1 MSGEEF
7 ESRAR
12 AERDGADR
20 KGGLHGPEPEERMR
34 PTGRRNSQGIRVD
47 PDAEAQH
54 EPRRTVVTALVEN
67 EPGVL
72 SRVSGLF
79 SRRQFNIESLTV
91 GPTQEDDYS
100 RITIVVEEPD
110 PNIDQIEKQLSKLV
124 PVVSARELDTD
135 PVARELVLLK
145 VNGEE
150 PDKVHAI
157 TGMYDGTTLDAGPRT
172 ITVQITG
179 DEGKIDDAIDA
190 YEQFGIREIA
200 RTGQAALARGETA
213 TAPNDS
219 VAVTDGG
226 GEDEAD
232 AEAEADDEAAAVSAP
247 ANEEPAVSAPAN
259 DDEEDP
265 EYERPAVTA
274 PANREAAVDAPAN
287 REAAVTAPANSAAN
301 TDGTASDESP
311 DGEEA
316 DE

>member
-12 AERDGADR
+12 AERDGSDR

-124 PVVSARELDTD
+124 PVVSARELDGQ
-135 PVARELVLLK
+135 PVARELVLVK

-172 ITVQITG
+172 ITVQLTG
-179 DEGKIDDAIDA
+179 DEEKIDDAIDA
-190 YEQFGIREIA
+190 FEQFGIREIA

-213 TAPNDS
+213 TAPNNAI
-219 VAVTDGG
+219 AVTDGSG
-226 GEDEAD
+226 
-232 AEAEADDEAAAVSAP
+232 AAADGTDD
-247 ANEEPAVSAPAN
+247 PAVRAPAN
-259 DDEEDP
+259 DDDAP
-265 EYERPAVTA
+265 AADADRPAVTA
-274 PANREAAVDAPAN
+274 PGNREPAVDVPAN
-287 REAAVTAPANSAAN
+287 RESAVTAPANHGREEAN
-301 TDGTASDESP
+301 TDGTGQAEGD
-311 DGEEA
+311 A
-316 DE
+316 DEVTHE

>member
-1 MSGEEF
+1 MSSEDEF
-7 ESRAR
+7 DSR
-12 AERDGADR
+12 AERESEDR
-20 KGGLHGPEPEERMR
+20 KGGLRGPEPTERMR
-34 PTGRRNSQGIRVD
+34 PAGRRNSQGIRVD
-47 PDAEAQH
+47 PDVEAEP
-54 EPRRTVVTALVEN
+54 EPRCTVVTALVEN

-100 RITIVVEEPD
+100 RITIAVEEPD

-124 PVVSARELDTD
+124 PVVSARELDEA

-157 TGMYDGTTLDAGPRT
+157 TEMYDGTTLDAGPRT

-213 TAPNDS
+213 TAPNDAI
-219 VAVTDGG
+219 AVTDGSG
-226 GEDEAD
+226 GTD
-232 AEAEADDEAAAVSAP
+232 AETGADGAGVTAP
-247 ANEEPAVSAPAN
+247 ANE
-259 DDEEDP
+259 DEDP
-265 EYERPAVTA
+265 AADSERPAVTA
-274 PANREAAVDAPAN
+274 PENREPAVDVPGNRESAVTVPGNRSANRPTNDE
-287 REAAVTAPANSAAN
+287 AN
-301 TDGTASDESP
+301 TDGTASDE
-311 DGEEA
+311 GGA
-316 DE
+316 DEVMDE

>member
-1 MSGEEF
+1 MSGEEI

-12 AERDGADR
+12 AEREAEDR
-20 KGGLHGPEPEERMR
+20 KGGLRGPEPEERMR
-34 PTGRRNSQGIRVD
+34 PTGRRNAQGIRID
-47 PDAEAQH
+47 PEAEAEH
-54 EPRRTVVTALVEN
+54 DPRRTVITALVEN

-110 PNIDQIEKQLSKLV
+110 PNVDQIEKQLSKLV
-124 PVVSARELDTD
+124 PVVSARELDGQ
-135 PVARELVLLK
+135 PVTRELVLLK

-213 TAPNDS
+213 TAPNDAI
-219 VAVTDGG
+219 AVTDGSG
-226 GEDEAD
+226 DGHTARPSSGTDAD
-232 AEAEADDEAAAVSAP
+232 
-247 ANEEPAVSAPAN
+247 EPAVTAPAN
-259 DDEEDP
+259 DADAPDP
-265 EYERPAVTA
+265 EYDRPAVTA
-274 PANREAAVDAPAN
+274 PANREAVVDAPAN
-287 REAAVTAPANSAAN
+287 RSSPVSAPANERDAASTEAN
-301 TDGTASDESP
+301 TDGTASTEGTGPEEGDE
-311 DGEEA
+311 
-316 DE
+316 

>member
-124 PVVSARELDTD
+124 PVVSARELDGQ
-135 PVARELVLLK
+135 PVARELVLVK

-172 ITVQITG
+172 ITVQLTG

-190 YEQFGIREIA
+190 FEQFGIREIA

-213 TAPNDS
+213 TAPNNAI
-219 VAVTDGG
+219 AVTDGSG
-226 GEDEAD
+226 
-232 AEAEADDEAAAVSAP
+232 AAADGTDD
-247 ANEEPAVSAPAN
+247 PAVRAPAN
-259 DDEEDP
+259 DDEDAPAADADRPAVTAPGNREPAVDVP
-265 EYERPAVTA
+265 ANREPAVTA
-274 PANREAAVDAPAN
+274 PANHGRE
-287 REAAVTAPANSAAN
+287 EAN
-301 TDGTASDESP
+301 TGGTGQAESD
-311 DGEEA
+311 A
-316 DE
+316 DEVTHE

>member
-12 AERDGADR
+12 AERDGSDR
-20 KGGLHGPEPEERMR
+20 KGGLHGPEPEKRMR

-124 PVVSARELDTD
+124 PVVSARELDGQ
-135 PVARELVLLK
+135 PVARELVLVK

-172 ITVQITG
+172 ITVQLTG
-179 DEGKIDDAIDA
+179 GEGKIDDAIDA
-190 YEQFGIREIA
+190 FEQFGIREIA

-213 TAPNDS
+213 TAPNDAI
-219 VAVTDGG
+219 AVTDGSG
-226 GEDEAD
+226 
-232 AEAEADDEAAAVSAP
+232 AAADGTDD
-247 ANEEPAVSAPAN
+247 PAVRAPAN
-259 DDEEDP
+259 DGDAPAADAD
-265 EYERPAVTA
+265 RPAVTA
-274 PANREAAVDAPAN
+274 PGNREPAVDVPAN
-287 REAAVTAPANSAAN
+287 RESAVTAPANHGREAAN
-301 TDGTASDESP
+301 TDGTGQAESD
-311 DGEEA
+311 A
-316 DE
+316 DEVTHE

>member
-124 PVVSARELDTD
+124 PVVSARELDGQ
-135 PVARELVLLK
+135 PVARELVLVK

-172 ITVQITG
+172 ITVQLTG

-190 YEQFGIREIA
+190 FEQFGIREIA

-213 TAPNDS
+213 TAPNNAI
-219 VAVTDGG
+219 AVTDGSG
-226 GEDEAD
+226 
-232 AEAEADDEAAAVSAP
+232 AAADGTDD
-247 ANEEPAVSAPAN
+247 PAVRAPAN
-259 DDEEDP
+259 DDEDAP
-265 EYERPAVTA
+265 AADADRPAVTA
-274 PANREAAVDAPAN
+274 PGNREPAVDVPAN
-287 REAAVTAPANSAAN
+287 RESAVTAPANHGRKEAN
-301 TDGTASDESP
+301 TGGTGQAESD
-311 DGEEA
+311 A
-316 DE
+316 DEVTHE

>member
-124 PVVSARELDTD
+124 PVVSARELDGQ
-135 PVARELVLLK
+135 PVARELVLVK

-172 ITVQITG
+172 ITVQLTG

-190 YEQFGIREIA
+190 FEQFGIREIA

-213 TAPNDS
+213 TAPNNAI
-219 VAVTDGG
+219 AVTDGS
-226 GEDEAD
+226 D
-232 AEAEADDEAAAVSAP
+232 AAADGTDD
-247 ANEEPAVSAPAN
+247 PAVRAPAN
-259 DDEEDP
+259 DDEDAPAADADRPAVTAPGNREPAVDVP
-265 EYERPAVTA
+265 ANREPAVTA
-274 PANREAAVDAPAN
+274 PANHGRE
-287 REAAVTAPANSAAN
+287 EAN
-301 TDGTASDESP
+301 TDGTGQAESD
-311 DGEEA
+311 A
-316 DE
+316 DEVTHE

>member
-124 PVVSARELDTD
+124 PVVSARELDGQ
-135 PVARELVLLK
+135 PVARELVLVK

-172 ITVQITG
+172 ITVQLTG

-190 YEQFGIREIA
+190 FEQFGIREIA

-213 TAPNDS
+213 TAPNNAI
-219 VAVTDGG
+219 AVTDGSG
-226 GEDEAD
+226 
-232 AEAEADDEAAAVSAP
+232 AAADGTDD
-247 ANEEPAVSAPAN
+247 PAVRAPAN
-259 DDEEDP
+259 DDEDAP
-265 EYERPAVTA
+265 AADADRPAVTA
-274 PANREAAVDAPAN
+274 PGNREPAVDVPAN
-287 REAAVTAPANSAAN
+287 RESAVTAPANHGREEAN
-301 TDGTASDESP
+301 TDGTGQAESD
-311 DGEEA
+311 A
-316 DE
+316 DEVTHE

>member
-100 RITIVVEEPD
+100 RITIAVEEPD

-124 PVVSARELDTD
+124 PVVSARELDGQ
-135 PVARELVLLK
+135 PVARELVLVK

-172 ITVQITG
+172 ITVQLTG

-190 YEQFGIREIA
+190 FEQFGIREIA

-213 TAPNDS
+213 TAPNNAI
-219 VAVTDGG
+219 AVTDGSG
-226 GEDEAD
+226 
-232 AEAEADDEAAAVSAP
+232 AAADGTDD
-247 ANEEPAVSAPAN
+247 PAVRAPAN
-259 DDEEDP
+259 DDEDAP
-265 EYERPAVTA
+265 AADADRPAVTA
-274 PANREAAVDAPAN
+274 PGNREPAVDVPAN
-287 REAAVTAPANSAAN
+287 REPAMTAPANHGREEAN
-301 TDGTASDESP
+301 TDGTGQAESD
-311 DGEEA
+311 A
-316 DE
+316 DEVTHE

>member
-124 PVVSARELDTD
+124 PVVSARELDGQ
-135 PVARELVLLK
+135 PVARELVLVK

-172 ITVQITG
+172 ITVQLTG

-190 YEQFGIREIA
+190 FEQFGIREIA

-213 TAPNDS
+213 TAPNNAI
-219 VAVTDGG
+219 AVTDGSG
-226 GEDEAD
+226 
-232 AEAEADDEAAAVSAP
+232 AAADGTDD
-247 ANEEPAVSAPAN
+247 PAVRAPAN
-259 DDEEDP
+259 DDEDAPAADADRPTVTAPGNREPAVDVP
-265 EYERPAVTA
+265 ANREPAVTA
-274 PANREAAVDAPAN
+274 PANHGRE
-287 REAAVTAPANSAAN
+287 EAN
-301 TDGTASDESP
+301 TDGTGQAESD
-311 DGEEA
+311 A
-316 DE
+316 DEVTHE

>member
-124 PVVSARELDTD
+124 PVVSARELDGQ
-135 PVARELVLLK
+135 PVARELVLVK

-172 ITVQITG
+172 ITVQLTG

-213 TAPNDS
+213 TAPNNAI
-219 VAVTDGG
+219 AVTDGSG
-226 GEDEAD
+226 
-232 AEAEADDEAAAVSAP
+232 AAADGTDD
-247 ANEEPAVSAPAN
+247 PAVRAPAN
-259 DDEEDP
+259 DDEDAPAADADRPAVTAPGNREPAVDVP
-265 EYERPAVTA
+265 ANREPAVTA
-274 PANREAAVDAPAN
+274 PANHGRE
-287 REAAVTAPANSAAN
+287 EAN
-301 TDGTASDESP
+301 TDGTGQAESD
-311 DGEEA
+311 A
-316 DE
+316 DEVTHE

>member
-1 MSGEEF
+1 MSSDGTPP
-7 ESRAR
+7 R
-12 AERDGADR
+12 AEREAEDR
-20 KGGLHGPEPEERMR
+20 KGGLHGPEPSERMR
-34 PTGRRNSQGIRVD
+34 PVGRRNSQGIRID
-47 PDAEAQH
+47 PEAEAEHQ
-54 EPRRTVVTALVEN
+54 PRRTVMTALVEN

-100 RITIVVEEPD
+100 RITIAVEEPD

-124 PVVSARELDTD
+124 PVVSARELDGQ

-157 TGMYDGTTLDAGPRT
+157 TEMYNGTTLDAGPRT

-213 TAPNDS
+213 TAPNDAI
-219 VAVTDGG
+219 AVTDGSG
-226 GEDEAD
+226 TDAREGDES
-232 AEAEADDEAAAVSAP
+232 AVT
-247 ANEEPAVSAPAN
+247 APAN
-259 DDEEDP
+259 DADAPDP

-274 PANREAAVDAPAN
+274 PANQEAAVDAPAN
-287 REAAVTAPANSAAN
+287 RERVVSVPANETVTDEASDDETSDDEAN
-301 TDGTASDESP
+301 TDGTAHDE
-311 DGEEA
+311 GAA
-316 DE
+316 DEVVDE

>member
-124 PVVSARELDTD
+124 PVVSARELDGQ
-135 PVARELVLLK
+135 PVARELVLVK

-172 ITVQITG
+172 ITVQLTG

-190 YEQFGIREIA
+190 FEQFGIREIA

-213 TAPNDS
+213 TAPNNAI
-219 VAVTDGG
+219 AVTDGSG
-226 GEDEAD
+226 
-232 AEAEADDEAAAVSAP
+232 AAADGTDD
-247 ANEEPAVSAPAN
+247 PAVRAPAN
-259 DDEEDP
+259 DDEDAP
-265 EYERPAVTA
+265 AADADRPAVTA
-274 PANREAAVDAPAN
+274 PGNREPAVDVPAN
-287 REAAVTAPANSAAN
+287 RESAVTAPANHGREEAN
-301 TDGTASDESP
+301 TGGTGQAESD
-311 DGEEA
+311 A
-316 DE
+316 DEVTHE

>member
-1 MSGEEF
+1 MSSEEEI
-7 ESRAR
+7 ESRSR
-12 AERDGADR
+12 AERESEDR
-20 KGGLHGPEPEERMR
+20 KGGLHGPEPTERMR

-47 PDAEAQH
+47 PDVEAEP

-67 EPGVL
+67 QPGVL

-100 RITIVVEEPD
+100 RITIAVEEPD

-124 PVVSARELDTD
+124 PVVSARELDGE

-157 TGMYDGTTLDAGPRT
+157 TEMYDGTTLDAGPRT

-179 DEGKIDDAIDA
+179 DEGKVDDAIDA

-213 TAPNDS
+213 TAPNDAI
-219 VAVTDGG
+219 AVTDGSG
-226 GEDEAD
+226 AD
-232 AEAEADDEAAAVSAP
+232 TGTATDGPGVR
-247 ANEEPAVSAPAN
+247 APAN
-259 DDEEDP
+259 DGDDP
-265 EYERPAVTA
+265 AADADRPAVTA
-274 PANREAAVDAPAN
+274 PGNREPAVDVPGN
-287 REAAVTAPANSAAN
+287 RESAVTVPGNESSNAATEAN
-301 TDGTASDESP
+301 TDGTASDE
-311 DGEEA
+311 GAA
-316 DE
+316 DEVTDE

>member
-1 MSGEEF
+1 MSSDETPP
-7 ESRAR
+7 R
-12 AERDGADR
+12 AEREAEDR
-20 KGGLHGPEPEERMR
+20 KGGLRGPEPSERMR
-34 PTGRRNSQGIRVD
+34 PVGRRNSQGIRID
-47 PDAEAQH
+47 PEAEAEH
-54 EPRRTVVTALVEN
+54 LPRRTVMTALVEN

-124 PVVSARELDTD
+124 PVVSARELDGQ
-135 PVARELVLLK
+135 PVSRELVLLK

-157 TGMYDGTTLDAGPRT
+157 TEMYDGTTLDAGPRT

-213 TAPNDS
+213 TAPNDAI
-219 VAVTDGG
+219 AVTDGSG
-226 GEDEAD
+226 A
-232 AEAEADDEAAAVSAP
+232 ADEAAVT
-247 ANEEPAVSAPAN
+247 APAN
-259 DDEEDP
+259 DADAPDP

-274 PANREAAVDAPAN
+274 PANREAAVDVPAN
-287 REAAVTAPANSAAN
+287 RERVISVPANEEATDGVTDDEAN
-301 TDGTASDESP
+301 TDGTAHDE
-311 DGEEA
+311 GAA
-316 DE
+316 DEVVDE